1 MKNLKMHFSINRI
14 KKTTDRQTL
23 QNLSG
28 KNIFF
33 LLITTGWIQQMVY
46 CIKHKKFYSIFLR
59 FDFSQV
65 GRIGSRLRSTPSYLN
80 KF

>member
-33 LLITTGWIQQMVY
+33 LLITTGWI
-46 CIKHKKFYSIFLR
+46 
-59 FDFSQV
+59 
-65 GRIGSRLRSTPSYLN
+65 P
-80 KF
+80 